1 MRLPFVPLALGSM
14 LLAGLALAATQPGA
28 APAAQPNATQRAV
41 TPGAARPMDSPARP
55 MASNPN
61 ESQIQDLDQQI
72 KAKREQFHSQL
83 DPLQAQIKALRDQ
96 FEPAI
101 KALEDQKHDLIES
114 TKSPMVQDL
123 DKREAGDLVA
133 LADQEKSEVEH
144 VHQHYADLRKDTQAK
159 YAKLRSEMK

>member
-1 MRLPFVPLALGSM
+1 MRLPYVPLALGSM
-14 LLAGLALAATQPGA
+14 LLAGLAFAATQPGA
-28 APAAQPNATQRAV
+28 APAAQPGATQRAV
-41 TPGAARPMDSPARP
+41 MPGAARPTDSPARP
-55 MASNPN
+55 MTNPN
-61 ESQIQDLDQQI
+61 ASRIQDLDQQI

-96 FEPAI
+96 FEPQI
-101 KALEDQKHDLIES
+101 KTLEDQRHDLIES

-159 YAKLRSEMK
+159 YAKLRGEMK